1 MKHKN
6 EWNSFAVALKNSYG
20 FSKLCCPLI
29 FTVEGQLIGDTKD
42 FEEYVEK
49 RFGKEYNETKEFLE
63 KQS

>member
-29 FTVEGQLIGDTKD
+29 FTVEGQLIGNTED
-42 FEEYVEK
+42 FQTYVE
-49 RFGKEYNETKEFLE
+49 T
-63 KQS
+63 